1 MKKMMNYLLAL
12 LVMAGFVACSDDN
25 PGMAPVIGGDGNVTL
40 ELKRDTADTYKIS
53 LPIVS
58 EEGVAKITLM
68 DKSSNKVLD
77 EQTSFADPNAFT
89 YTYDVDLTS
98 YTENTML
105 MLSLTIEDR
114 EGQKVTQN
122 ITLNI
127 KKFSELDVRFTADR
141 IVTFSENCNLKLTV
155 IRGLIPLKEMIVKV
169 EGKSD
174 VKFDLSMDPEQE
186 KYDFNVRIEKLVLGN
201 NDVTVVVVD
210 EKKQEFAKSVAV
222 ERKEGMTF
230 KKVLNVNKL
239 MINRGD
245 MDGVYHPDMEAL
257 EIYSDADKIYRL
269 AALDPETMEGYHIV
283 DFYYDGNDRVVKL
296 EKKVQS
302 VNEETYDI
310 EETKETY
317 VFDYNGE
324 EVVKVTKDGTDYVTD
339 VVYESGSIKSFKIDG
354 KLYTPQYAE
363 KEGEMVRVDNMDKAL
378 SGNSFDFTDKNKVN
392 PLYME
397 NLPAL
402 LPLDLYG
409 MTFSQY
415 VYNRYFF
422 DSMKNGD
429 TVLIS
434 YNISDITMGD
444 RGLEQV
450 ISWTDEN
457 KEEQSMI
464 YYYDE

>member
-1 MKKMMNYLLAL
+1 M
-12 LVMAGFVACSDDN
+12 
-25 PGMAPVIGGDGNVTL
+25 

-210 EKKQEFAKSVAV
+210 EKKQEFC
-222 ERKEGMTF
+222 
-230 KKVLNVNKL
+230 
-239 MINRGD
+239 
-245 MDGVYHPDMEAL
+245 
-257 EIYSDADKIYRL
+257 EI
-269 AALDPETMEGYHIV
+269 GCC
-283 DFYYDGNDRVVKL
+283 
-296 EKKVQS
+296 
-302 VNEETYDI
+302 
-310 EETKETY
+310 
-317 VFDYNGE
+317 
-324 EVVKVTKDGTDYVTD
+324 
-339 VVYESGSIKSFKIDG
+339 
-354 KLYTPQYAE
+354 
-363 KEGEMVRVDNMDKAL
+363 
-378 SGNSFDFTDKNKVN
+378 
-392 PLYME
+392 
-397 NLPAL
+397 
-402 LPLDLYG
+402 
-409 MTFSQY
+409 
-415 VYNRYFF
+415 
-422 DSMKNGD
+422 
-429 TVLIS
+429 
-434 YNISDITMGD
+434 
-444 RGLEQV
+444 
-450 ISWTDEN
+450 
-457 KEEQSMI
+457 
-464 YYYDE
+464 